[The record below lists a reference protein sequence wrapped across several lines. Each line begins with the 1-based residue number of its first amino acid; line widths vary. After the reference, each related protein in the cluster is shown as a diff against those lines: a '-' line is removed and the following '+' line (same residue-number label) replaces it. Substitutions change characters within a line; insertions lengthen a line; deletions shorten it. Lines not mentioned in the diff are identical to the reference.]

1 MNKDAIL
8 SKLKSQFSL
17 DISTAKVLV
26 VGLGKTGMSV
36 AYYLRQLNIEF
47 AVVDSRDKPGLSDE
61 LLEKM
66 PDVPVFTGGF
76 DAGIFALATHIVV
89 SPGISM
95 QEPVIQQ
102 ALLQGVVALSDID
115 LLACSVNKPIVAIT
129 GSNGK
134 STVTT
139 LLGEMA
145 KADKVK
151 VAIGGN
157 LGIPALD
164 LTSEETELYVL
175 ELSSF
180 QLERTTQLNAAVG
193 TVLNISEDHLD
204 RYSGMDEYIKQK
216 HHVFAGDGVMVINV
230 DDPEVMKMQDASRE
244 VITFGLNYSADY
256 HIKET
261 EKGRFLA
268 FKDQEILAVNEL
280 KILGKHNQANAL
292 AALALGKVVNIS
304 NEAMCYALKHYKGL
318 KHRMEFVADIKGVR
332 WVNDSKATNTGACIA
347 ALQGF
352 EGKKIILI
360 AGGDAKGAN
369 MSELLPSLIEKV
381 QALLVIG
388 KDAELIKQA
397 VNGLIPVIEVG
408 TLKKSVKEAK
418 KIAEVGSIVLLSP
431 ACASIDQ
438 FDNYKERGKCF
449 TAEVKALLG

>member
-1 MNKDAIL
+1 MNNDAIL
-8 SKLKSQFSL
+8 NRLKSQFSL
-17 DISTAKVLV
+17 DKASAKVLV

-36 AYYLRQLNIEF
+36 AYYLRQLDIEF
-47 AVVDSRDKPGLSDE
+47 AVVDSRDKPALNDA

-76 DAGIFALATHIVV
+76 DEKLFELATHIVV

-102 ALLQGVVALSDID
+102 ALAQGVIALSDID

-145 KADKVK
+145 KADSVK
-151 VAIGGN
+151 VATGGN
-157 LGIPALD
+157 LGTPALD
-164 LTSEETELYVL
+164 LISDEIELYIL

-180 QLERTTQLNAAVG
+180 QLERTTQLNATVA

-204 RYSGMDEYIKQK
+204 RYSSMDDYITQK
-216 HHVFAGDGVMVINV
+216 RHVFAGDGVMVINA
-230 DDPEVMKMQDASRE
+230 DDPDVLKMQEAERE
-244 VITFGLNYSADY
+244 VITFGLDHSADY

-261 EKGRFLA
+261 KNGVFLA
-268 FKDQEILAVNEL
+268 FKEQEILAVNEL
-280 KILGKHNQANAL
+280 TILGRHNQANAL
-292 AALALGKVVNIS
+292 AALALAKVVNLS
-304 NEAMCYALKHYKGL
+304 EKAMCDGLKHYKGL
-318 KHRMEFVADIKGVR
+318 KHRMQFVADINGVR
-332 WVNDSKATNTGACIA
+332 WVNDSKATNIGACIA

-369 MSELLPSLIEKV
+369 MSELLPSLSEKV
-381 QALLVIG
+381 HTLLVIG

-408 TLKKSVKEAK
+408 TVKKAVKKAK
-418 KIAEVGSIVLLSP
+418 KIADVGNIVLLSP

-438 FDNYKERGKCF
+438 FENYKERGKCF
-449 TAEVKALLG
+449 SSEVKALM

>member
-1 MNKDAIL
+1 MNKEAIL
-8 SKLKSQFSL
+8 HRLKSQFSL
-17 DISTAKVLV
+17 ERSTAKVLV
-26 VGLGKTGMSV
+26 VGLGKTGLSV
-36 AYYLRQLNIEF
+36 AYYLCQLNIEF
-47 AVVDSRDKPGLSDE
+47 AVVDSRDKPAFNDE

-76 DAGIFALATHIVV
+76 DASLFELATHIVV

-102 ALLQGVVALSDID
+102 ALSQGVVSLSDID
-115 LLACSVNKPIVAIT
+115 ILACSVNKPIVAIT

-151 VAIGGN
+151 VATGGN
-157 LGIPALD
+157 LGTPALD
-164 LTSEETELYVL
+164 LISNEIELYIL

-180 QLERTTQLNAAVG
+180 QLERTSQLNATVG

-204 RYSGMDEYIKQK
+204 RYTGMDDYIKQK
-216 HHVFAGDGVMVINV
+216 QNVFAGGGVMVINV
-230 DDPEVMKMQDASRE
+230 DDAEVLKMQKSSRE
-244 VITFGLNYSADY
+244 MITFGLNYPADY

-261 EKGRFLA
+261 KQGRFLA
-268 FKDQEILAVNEL
+268 FKEQEILAVNEL
-280 KILGKHNQANAL
+280 RIVGKHNQANAL
-292 AALALGKVVNIS
+292 AALALGKVVNLS
-304 NEAMCYALKHYKGL
+304 EDAMCYALKHYKGL
-318 KHRMEFVADIKGVR
+318 KHRMQFVADIKGVR
-332 WVNDSKATNTGACIA
+332 WINDSKATNIGACIA
-347 ALQGF
+347 ALEAF

-360 AGGDAKGAN
+360 AGGDAKEAN

-381 QALLVIG
+381 QTLLVIG

-397 VNGLIPVIEVG
+397 VSDLIPVIEVG
-408 TLKKSVKEAK
+408 TLKKAVKKAK
-418 KIAEVGSIVLLSP
+418 KIADVGNIVLLSP

-438 FDNYKERGKCF
+438 FENYKERGKCF
-449 TAEVKALLG
+449 SSEVRALI

>member
-1 MNKDAIL
+1 MDNDAIL
-8 SKLKSQFSL
+8 NRLKSQFSL
-17 DISTAKVLV
+17 ERSTAKVLV
-26 VGLGKTGMSV
+26 VGLGKTGVSV
-36 AYYLRQLNIEF
+36 AYYLRQLGFEF
-47 AVVDSRDKPGLSDE
+47 AVVDSRDKPSFNDE

-76 DAGIFALATHIVV
+76 DNDIFQLATHIVV

-95 QEPVIQQ
+95 QELIIQQ
-102 ALLQGVVALSDID
+102 ALSRGVIALSDID

-145 KADKVK
+145 KADEVK

-157 LGIPALD
+157 LGTPALNLIND
-164 LTSEETELYVL
+164 EIELYIL

-180 QLERTTQLNAAVG
+180 QLERTTQLNATVS

-204 RYSGMDEYIKQK
+204 RYSGMDDYIRQK
-216 HHVFAGDGVMVINV
+216 RHIFSGDGVMVINA
-230 DDPEVMKMQDASRE
+230 DDLEVVKMQDPSRE
-244 VITFGLNYSADY
+244 VITFGIDNPADY

-261 EKGRFLA
+261 EQGRFLA
-268 FKDQEILAVNEL
+268 FKEQEILAVNEL
-280 KILGKHNQANAL
+280 RILGRHNQANAL
-292 AALALGKVVNIS
+292 AALALAKVVNLS
-304 NEAMCYALKHYKGL
+304 EKAMCYALKHYKGL
-318 KHRMEFVADIKGVR
+318 KNRMQFVADIKGVR
-332 WVNDSKATNTGACIA
+332 WINDSKATNIGACIA

-381 QALLVIG
+381 QILLVIG
-388 KDAELIKQA
+388 KDAGLINQA
-397 VNGLIPVIEVG
+397 VNDLIPVVEVG
-408 TLKKSVKEAK
+408 TLKKAVKEAK
-418 KIAEVGSIVLLSP
+418 KIADVGNIVLLSP

-438 FDNYKERGKCF
+438 FENYKERGKF
-449 TAEVKALLG
+449 FSSEVRALI